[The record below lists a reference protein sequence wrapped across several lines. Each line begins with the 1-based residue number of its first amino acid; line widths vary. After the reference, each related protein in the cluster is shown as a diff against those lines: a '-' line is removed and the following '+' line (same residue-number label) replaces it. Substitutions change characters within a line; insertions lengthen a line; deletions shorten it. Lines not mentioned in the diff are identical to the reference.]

1 MLPMCWLTA
10 WLTMSTQ
17 GAQFL
22 FQHLRVNV
30 KFYKTHRAQMLD
42 TLVGVGA
49 WLKSLFLTTP
59 QLLSGNSYRQY
70 FFLPPPNFYQAILI
84 AKIFFYFFLTTP
96 QLLSGNSSRQVFF
109 LPPPNFYQTILIAK
123 FFFYFFYQPPTFI
136 RQFFS
141 AKHPEIAAKFDEK
154 EKEQG
159 LIRPDQVA
167 SWKIYRCG
175 I

>member
-84 AKIFFYFFLTTP
+84 AK
-96 QLLSGNSSRQVFF
+96 
-109 LPPPNFYQTILIAK
+109 
-123 FFFYFFYQPPTFI
+123 FFFYFFYPPPTFI

-159 LIRPDQVA
+159 LIRPEQVR

-175 I
+175 S